1 MKNIYII
8 TILILTTLTYAEKVE
23 NNATY
28 AEDYID
34 PTTETVHPFFKD
46 LNVHFY
52 LGAALSTLTLTG
64 SNDESF
70 NAKGLTLQLGYRY
83 NDYLSIEGRF
93 TKHLGDLEYKSG
105 NSGGAAIDNLSHA
118 DFTTTAIYIKPQYR
132 INKIRLYGML
142 GYGEVK
148 LNNLEDDGI
157 DRAESGLQWGVGV
170 SYAYLPH
177 VEFYVDFETIYSGEG
192 FGRAGTD
199 NTYNANSFNV
209 GVAYRF
215 ILKEIK

>member
-1 MKNIYII
+1 MKKIYII
-8 TILILTTLTYAEKVE
+8 TMLMFTTFTYAE
-23 NNATY
+23 NNITY
-28 AEDYID
+28 TEAYTDT
-34 PTTETVHPFFKD
+34 TTENVHPFFKD

-52 LGAALSTLTLTG
+52 LGAALSTLSLTG

-93 TKHLGDLEYKSG
+93 TKHLGDLEYKPG
-105 NSGGAAIDNLSHA
+105 RSGGAAIDNLSHA

-148 LNNLEDDGI
+148 LSNLENDGI
-157 DRAESGLQWGVGV
+157 DRAESGLQFGLGV

-199 NTYNANSFNV
+199 NTYNANSFNI

-215 ILKEIK
+215 ILKEIKWK

>member
-1 MKNIYII
+1 MKKKYII
-8 TILILTTLTYAEKVE
+8 TMLMFTAFTYAE
-23 NNATY
+23 NNIKY
-28 AEDYID
+28 IEDYKD
-34 PTTETVHPFFKD
+34 SSSETVHPFFKD

-93 TKHLGDLEYKSG
+93 TKHLGDLEYKPG

-118 DFTTTAIYIKPQYR
+118 DFTTKAIYIKPQYR

-148 LNNLEDDGI
+148 LSNLEDDGI
-157 DRAESGLQWGVGV
+157 DRAESGLQLGLGV